1 MPHDAIPQLGDDA
14 VRLRFIPFSLKD
26 LAKKWLYSLA
36 ADSVTTWDDFVKAFL
51 KKFYPI
57 HKTALI
63 RKNIMQFKQDPS
75 EPFWR
80 YFERFKDLLAQC
92 PHHGVEKWR
101 QCQILY
107 DGLDYQTKTLLETMC
122 QGGFLQKDENQ
133 GWDLFED
140 LAEKTLQWEPA
151 SEKPR
156 NSQSIASR
164 GGLLSL
170 ESSIAA
176 EAKIAT
182 LMRRIEALKQKS
194 LLVSTRSTHH
204 QFTIRVVHIVR
215 HRTMFLKSALFS
227 MPNKCHRNT

>member
-1 MPHDAIPQLGDDA
+1 MMRIPQLGDDA

-101 QCQILY
+101 QCHILY
-107 DGLDYQTKTLLETMC
+107 DGLDYQTKILLETMI
-122 QGGFLQKDENQ
+122 QGGFL
-133 GWDLFED
+133 
-140 LAEKTLQWEPA
+140 
-151 SEKPR
+151 
-156 NSQSIASR
+156 
-164 GGLLSL
+164 
-170 ESSIAA
+170 
-176 EAKIAT
+176 
-182 LMRRIEALKQKS
+182 
-194 LLVSTRSTHH
+194 
-204 QFTIRVVHIVR
+204 
-215 HRTMFLKSALFS
+215 
-227 MPNKCHRNT
+227 